1 MTSPGPRESAPKE
14 RSVPVN
20 LAVVDDYPL
29 VIAGLHSVLE
39 PFASRVRLRSISR
52 IGVRDGDL
60 DVVLHD
66 PADGADRL
74 ALDACGHGL
83 RRVPRLAVFSWRND
97 VDRLQVALASGA
109 DAHLSKTLAPEE
121 LVDAVER
128 VSRGERVG
136 MQTTGPA
143 SGAVDLWPGV
153 EQGLSGREA
162 EVLMWICQGVS
173 NREIS
178 ERAYIGLNTVKTYI
192 RSCYRKIGVS
202 TRPQAVI
209 WAMSHGFGPYDTQR
223 VEAVRYTA

>member
-1 MTSPGPRESAPKE
+1 M
-14 RSVPVN
+14 PVN

-29 VIAGLHSVLE
+29 VVAGLHAVLA

-66 PADGADRL
+66 PSVNQDRL
-74 ALDACGHGL
+74 ALDA
-83 RRVPRLAVFSWRND
+83 RSPSTTRAPRLVVFSWHGHE
-97 VDRLQVALASGA
+97 DRLEVALARGA
-109 DAHLSKTLAPEE
+109 DAHLSKTLRPEE

-136 MQTTGPA
+136 MRSTGPA
-143 SGAVDLWPGV
+143 SGAVDHWPGI

-178 ERAYIGLNTVKTYI
+178 ERAFLGLNTVKTYI

-209 WAMSHGFGPYDTQR
+209 WAMTHGFGPYDDHR
-223 VEAVRYTA
+223 VDAFRYSA

>member
-1 MTSPGPRESAPKE
+1 
-14 RSVPVN
+14 VPVN

-29 VIAGLHSVLE
+29 VVAGLHSVLQ
-39 PFASRVRLRSISR
+39 PFASRVRLRSLSR
-52 IGVRDGDL
+52 IGVRDDDL

-66 PADGADRL
+66 PAPGSARL
-74 ALDACGHGL
+74 SLDARGPSV
-83 RRVPRLAVFSWRND
+83 RRLPRLAVFSWLGD
-97 VDRLQVALASGA
+97 AERLQVALARGA
-109 DAHLSKTLAPEE
+109 DAHLSKTLPAEE

-136 MQTTGPA
+136 MQASGPA

-153 EQGLSGREA
+153 AHGLSGREA

-178 ERAYIGLNTVKTYI
+178 ERAFIGLNTVKTYI
-192 RSCYRKIGVS
+192 RSCYRKIGVT

-209 WAMSHGFGPYDTQR
+209 WAMSHGFGPFDGR
-223 VEAVRYTA
+223 RAEEVRHTA